1 VALRCLIVDD
11 NPEFLVSARA
21 LLSAQGLHVV
31 GTAATG
37 AEAIWHAGALR
48 PDVVLVDLQLGE
60 EDGLEVARRLA
71 EKTPATHVVLISAH
85 ANDDLTE
92 LAADSTAAGFL
103 AKTALS
109 ADAITALVA

>member
-21 LLSAQGLHVV
+21 LLSVQGLHVV

-37 AEAIWHAGALR
+37 VEAIRQAATLR

-60 EDGLEVARRLA
+60 EDGLEVAQRVVERI
-71 EKTPATHVVLISAH
+71 PATRVVLISAH

-109 ADAITALVA
+109 ADAIAALVA